1 MRCTEELD
9 FFDLDE
15 RGLPRIAP
23 DHQAAVDRLREDL
36 IERHEFHLPR
46 RKRPKPLRDYRTGPA
61 AFGRH
66 SPPDPVKDVPA
77 AFADGSIKPHA
88 DGVSRLQDVPWM
100 INEPMLPV
108 VRKFAGDGVGS
119 NVSRKQVL

>member
-1 MRCTEELD
+1 MKNLLDRCPAAYEHVTAAKNKRHALWRYRRLDWAEVDVAQAGSWLMRCTEELD

-46 RKRPKPLRDYRTGPA
+46 RKRPKPWRDYRNGTA
-61 AFGRH
+61 AFLRH
-66 SPPDPVKDVPA
+66 
-77 AFADGSIKPHA
+77 
-88 DGVSRLQDVPWM
+88 
-100 INEPMLPV
+100 
-108 VRKFAGDGVGS
+108 
-119 NVSRKQVL
+119 